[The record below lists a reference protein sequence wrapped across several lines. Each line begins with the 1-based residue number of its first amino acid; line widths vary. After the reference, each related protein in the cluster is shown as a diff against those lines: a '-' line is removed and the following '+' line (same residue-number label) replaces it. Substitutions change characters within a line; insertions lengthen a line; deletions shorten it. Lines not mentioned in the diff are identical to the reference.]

1 MKKRLKFIIPFI
13 LILVVATIVV
23 LKIRTRLPED
33 IIQLSGTIEATTVQ
47 AAFRIPGRLIER
59 LVDEGQPVKAGQ
71 IVARL
76 ENTDQK
82 LQVSQAQANVQYAQ
96 SVVSELEAGSRPE
109 EIERARFHMEQAQY
123 SLNELISGSRKQE
136 IGDSQSELVR
146 AVAASES
153 AGIQL
158 AQATADFDRYQM
170 LYDEGGVSLREFEIW
185 RTRYKTAQSAL
196 DEANARI
203 QSARERLSLRQEGPR
218 AEQIQRARAMLSQ
231 GKAEYELVKAG
242 PRTET
247 IIQAK
252 ARLSA
257 AQESLKQAGQQLSY
271 TELISPLT
279 GTILSKSA
287 EPGEYLNPGATVVV
301 IGDLE
306 NPWLRGY
313 VRETNLGKIHLGQD
327 ATVTTDSY
335 PGKIYSGK
343 IAYIS
348 DEAEFTP
355 KTVQTFEERVKL
367 MIRLK
372 IELKNPSGELKPG
385 MPADAR
391 IQVNQ

>member
-1 MKKRLKFIIPFI
+1 
-13 LILVVATIVV
+13 
-23 LKIRTRLPED
+23 
-33 IIQLSGTIEATTVQ
+33 
-47 AAFRIPGRLIER
+47 
-59 LVDEGQPVKAGQ
+59 
-71 IVARL
+71 
-76 ENTDQK
+76 
-82 LQVSQAQANVQYAQ
+82 
-96 SVVSELEAGSRPE
+96 
-109 EIERARFHMEQAQY
+109 
-123 SLNELISGSRKQE
+123 
-136 IGDSQSELVR
+136 
-146 AVAASES
+146 
-153 AGIQL
+153 
-158 AQATADFDRYQM
+158 M

-185 RTRYKTAQSAL
+185 RTRYQTAQSAL

-257 AQESLKQAGQQLSY
+257 AQESLKQASQQLSY

-279 GTILSKSA
+279 GTVLSKAA

-313 VRETNLGKIHLGQD
+313 VRETNLGKIHLGQA

-335 PGKIYSGK
+335 PGKTYSGK